1 MEASVHMASLSSI
14 TWRTRMRAVLAI
26 TRKDWLLF
34 VRYPLNAVFRVVQPI
49 MWLTPIYFLSRSF
62 GGNAGNTGFA
72 AYAGTVDF
80 MSFVLI
86 GTILGDYVSAV
97 FWGMGFALKQEMDSG
112 VLETNWLT
120 PVPRPLF
127 LVGQTLASLVITTFT
142 SAGVLVLAWFF
153 FGFRVTGNLV
163 PALLI
168 MVPTLIALYGFGFA
182 FAGLVLLLRDANT
195 LVDVSDF
202 VVRLLSGAQF
212 PVRVLPPVLLA
223 VSLVLPLTYGY
234 DAIRGLLLGIPT
246 ILPIRTEV
254 ALLVGFMGVMV
265 AVGYVVF
272 KLVERRCRTLGTL
285 GLH

>member
-1 MEASVHMASLSSI
+1 MEPSGHMASLGSI
-14 TWRTRMRAVLAI
+14 TWRSHLRAVLAI
-26 TRKDWLLF
+26 ARKDWLHF
-34 VRYPLNAVFRVVQPI
+34 MRYPLNAVFRVVQPL

-62 GGNAGNTGFA
+62 AGSAGNTGFA
-72 AYAGTVDF
+72 AYAGTDDF

-97 FWGMGFALKQEMDSG
+97 FWGMGYALKTEMDSG

-127 LVGQTLASLVITTFT
+127 LVGQTLASLAITTIT
-142 SAGVLVLAWFF
+142 STGVLLLAWLF
-153 FGFRVTGNLV
+153 FGFQITDNLV
-163 PALLI
+163 PALLVV
-168 MVPTLIALYGFGFA
+168 VPTLIALYGFGFA
-182 FAGLVLLLRDANT
+182 FAGLVLFLRDANT

-254 ALLVGFMGVMV
+254 ALLVVFMGVMV
-265 AVGYVVF
+265 AAGAIVF